1 MTKEL
6 IHSIILVVCIALAF
20 IFPQTPLAAYDIE
33 IAAALFVI
41 LFVARRFSI
50 FSKKTRLF
58 ESVAFT
64 FIIVGV
70 ITTTGGLASPYFFL
84 IHFLLFA
91 LTLLLEPLIPIIVT
105 ITLMLFFLLTMSGN
119 ASFMHLLPVFSLAL
133 MTPFALILG
142 NEYEETKRLKKSLSN
157 QQENTFLFLSLMLK
171 NNLKEIQKSLDNFSG
186 DHELS
191 AIKRQVRTMDKLID
205 MFESKTSESND

>member
-6 IHSIILVVCIALAF
+6 VHSIILIICIALAF

-33 IAAALFVI
+33 IAAGLFVF
-41 LFVARRFSI
+41 LFIARRFSL
-50 FSKKTRLF
+50 FSKRTRLF

-64 FIIVGV
+64 FIIVGI
-70 ITTTGGLASPYFFL
+70 ITTTGGLQSPYFFL

-91 LTLLLEPLIPIIVT
+91 LTLLLEPIIPIIVT
-105 ITLMLFFLLTMSGN
+105 LTLMLFFLFTLAGTVTM
-119 ASFMHLLPVFSLAL
+119 AQLLPIFSLAL

-142 NEYEETKRLKKSLSN
+142 NEYEETKRLKKSLSQ

-171 NNLKEIQKSLDNFSG
+171 NNVKEIEKNIENFTG
-186 DHELS
+186 DHELT
-191 AIKRQVRTMDKLID
+191 AIKRQARNMDKLID
-205 MFESKTSESND
+205 MFEKE

>member
-6 IHSIILVVCIALAF
+6 LHSIILVICIALAF
-20 IFPQTPLAAYDIE
+20 IFPSTSLAAYDVE
-33 IAAALFVI
+33 IVAGLFI
-41 LFVARRFSI
+41 LLFVARRFSF

-58 ESVAFT
+58 ESVVFT

-84 IHFLLFA
+84 IHFLLFT

-105 ITLMLFFLLTMSGN
+105 LTLMLFFLFSIPSAATITQ
-119 ASFMHLLPVFSLAL
+119 LLPIFSLAL

-142 NEYEETKRLKKSLSN
+142 NEYEETKRLKRSLSN

-171 NNLKEIQKSLDNFSG
+171 NNLKELQKSIENFNG

-191 AIKRQVRTMDKLID
+191 AMKRQVNTMGKLID
-205 MFESKTSESND
+205 MFEKEQ

>member
-6 IHSIILVVCIALAF
+6 IHSIILVICIALTF

-33 IAAALFVI
+33 IAATLFI
-41 LFVARRFSI
+41 LLFVARRFSF

-58 ESVAFT
+58 ESVVFT

-70 ITTTGGLASPYFFL
+70 ITTTGGLTSPYFFL

-91 LTLLLEPLIPIIVT
+91 LTLLLEPLIPIIAT
-105 ITLMLFFLLTMSGN
+105 ITLMLFFLFTISGN
-119 ASFMHLLPVFSLAL
+119 ASVMQLLPIFSLAL

-157 QQENTFLFLSLMLK
+157 QQKNTFLFLSLMLK
-171 NNLKEIQKSLDNFSG
+171 NNLKEIQKNLDNFSG

-205 MFESKTSESND
+205 MFENKTND

>member
-20 IFPQTPLAAYDIE
+20 IFPQTPLAQYDIE
-33 IAAALFVI
+33 IAATLFII
-41 LFVARRFSI
+41 LFAARRFSI

-58 ESVAFT
+58 ESVVFT

-70 ITTTGGLASPYFFL
+70 ITTTGGLASSYFFL

-91 LTLLLEPLIPIIVT
+91 LTLLLEPLIPIIAT
-105 ITLMLFFLLTMSGN
+105 ITLMLFFLLTMSGS
-119 ASFMHLLPVFSLAL
+119 ASVMQLLPVFSLAL

-171 NNLKEIQKSLDNFSG
+171 NNLKEIQKNLDNFSG

-205 MFESKTSESND
+205 MFESKANEPND